1 MLCVN
6 VILIYYMVSLNTSYL
21 VIKVNVLGHFNIIA
35 ANLNKKKLLVTIC
48 AKTSCWKARSIPLN
62 IIIPT
67 SQEPNSYFS
76 TSTSPC
82 LASANVKLGYY
93 HSIFAGVSAE
103 DITLSARYCSFIMS
117 LWWLGSFLTLSVNS
131 SGAHCMCLTS
141 LANYLHT
148 QILD

>member
-35 ANLNKKKLLVTIC
+35 AILNKKLLVTIC

-76 TSTSPC
+76 TRTSPC

-103 DITLSARYCSFIMS
+103 DITISARYCSFIMS

-131 SGAHCMCLTS
+131 SGAHCVCLTS

>member
-6 VILIYYMVSLNTSYL
+6 VILIYYMVSLNTRYL

-35 ANLNKKKLLVTIC
+35 AILNKKLLVTIC

-93 HSIFAGVSAE
+93 HSIFVGVSAE
-103 DITLSARYCSFIMS
+103 DITFSARYCSFIMS

-131 SGAHCMCLTS
+131 SGAHCVCLTS

>member
-1 MLCVN
+1 
-6 VILIYYMVSLNTSYL
+6 MVSLNTRYL

-35 ANLNKKKLLVTIC
+35 AILNKKLLVTIC

-103 DITLSARYCSFIMS
+103 DITISARYCSVIMS
-117 LWWLGSFLTLSVNS
+117 LWWLGSFLTLSVNT

>member
-21 VIKVNVLGHFNIIA
+21 VIKVNVLEHFNIIA
-35 ANLNKKKLLVTIC
+35 AILNKKLLVTIC

-93 HSIFAGVSAE
+93 HSIFVGVSAD
-103 DITLSARYCSFIMS
+103 DITISARYCSFIMS
-117 LWWLGSFLTLSVNS
+117 LWWLGSFLTLSVNT

>member
-35 ANLNKKKLLVTIC
+35 AILNKKLLVTIC

-103 DITLSARYCSFIMS
+103 DITISARYCSFIMS
-117 LWWLGSFLTLSVNS
+117 LWWLGSFLTLTVNS

-141 LANYLHT
+141 FANYLHT

>member
-1 MLCVN
+1 
-6 VILIYYMVSLNTSYL
+6 MVSLNTSYL

-35 ANLNKKKLLVTIC
+35 AILNKKLLVTIC

-62 IIIPT
+62 VIIPT

-103 DITLSARYCSFIMS
+103 DITISARYCSFIMS
-117 LWWLGSFLTLSVNS
+117 LWWLGFFSHSICELQWCPLRVLNKFGQLPAHTDTWLVSVVGVS
-131 SGAHCMCLTS
+131 
-141 LANYLHT
+141 
-148 QILD
+148 Q

>member
-1 MLCVN
+1 
-6 VILIYYMVSLNTSYL
+6 MVSLNTSYL

-35 ANLNKKKLLVTIC
+35 AILNKKLLVTIC

-62 IIIPT
+62 VIIPT

-103 DITLSARYCSFIMS
+103 DITISARYCSFIMS
-117 LWWLGSFLTLSVNS
+117 FFSHSNCELQWCSLHVLNKFGQLPAHTDTWLVSVVGVS
-131 SGAHCMCLTS
+131 
-141 LANYLHT
+141 
-148 QILD
+148 Q

>member
-35 ANLNKKKLLVTIC
+35 AILNKKLLVTIC

-103 DITLSARYCSFIMS
+103 DITISARYCSFIMS

-131 SGAHCMCLTS
+131 SGAHCVCLTS

>member
-35 ANLNKKKLLVTIC
+35 ANLNKKLLVTIC

-62 IIIPT
+62 VIIPT

-103 DITLSARYCSFIMS
+103 DITISARYCSFIMS